1 MKKSLFIAILSI
13 MMIDMPSKAEVNFG
27 IRGGYNITNLTGGF
41 TQDNKS
47 GFYVGPTVKFTVPI
61 VGLSLDA
68 SALYD
73 QRGVKIND
81 SDESLKLQSINIPI
95 NIRYG
100 LGLSSLVNVF
110 AFAGPQFGFNLS
122 SDKAF
127 IDMGSVSGW
136 TFRSSNFSL
145 NFGIGATVMKHVEIK
160 ANYNLA
166 LGRTAN
172 LTYADGLGN
181 VISADTKYNAWQIGA
196 CYWF

>member
-13 MMIDMPSKAEVNFG
+13 MMIAMPSKAEVNFG

-73 QRGVKIND
+73 QRGVKINE

-122 SDKAF
+122 SDKA

>member
-13 MMIDMPSKAEVNFG
+13 MMIAMPSKAEVNFG

-73 QRGVKIND
+73 QRGVKING

-122 SDKAF
+122 SDKA

-145 NFGIGATVMKHVEIK
+145 NFGIGATVLKHVEIK